1 MCVLDVFSKLEKLK
15 FSAFPLSSSFF
26 QVCLLKSLTD
36 KTVIASKMIELKSL
50 TTKEVARL
58 CRVSDATVKRW
69 EDAGVLKSERTNGGH
84 RRFRAEE
91 IVRFQ
96 RAQGLGI
103 KNCHGDESA
112 VSLAVRRR
120 ANKIDSDCSLF
131 RALIAGCEEES
142 ANILIGAH
150 LNGNPLTE
158 IFDDLICP
166 AMHRIGQLWTK
177 GEISI
182 TEEHIATRAAAS
194 AIDKLR
200 NALPV
205 SKMTGKLAMC
215 CALEGDFHELPTHLA
230 QMTIENEGWE
240 VLNFGANTPLYCL
253 AEEVLQHSPA
263 LICLCATIITDL
275 ERLSRDYKNFTE
287 QIGKLKI
294 PIVLGGRALA
304 DEQIRRRFQADY
316 HLTRFFEVAALT
328 QTLSK
333 SF

>member
-1 MCVLDVFSKLEKLK
+1 
-15 FSAFPLSSSFF
+15 
-26 QVCLLKSLTD
+26 
-36 KTVIASKMIELKSL
+36 MIELKSL

-91 IVRFQ
+91 IARFQ
-96 RAQGLGI
+96 REQGLGN
-103 KNCHGDESA
+103 KNYHGGESA
-112 VSLAVRRR
+112 VSPTIRRR
-120 ANKIDSDCSLF
+120 TNKIDSGCSLF

-142 ANILIGAH
+142 ANILIGAY

-158 IFDDLICP
+158 IFDNLVCP
-166 AMHRIGQLWTK
+166 AMRHIGQLWTK

-182 TEEHIATRAAAS
+182 TEEHIATRAASS
-194 AIDKLR
+194 AIYKLR
-200 NALPV
+200 NTLPV
-205 SKMTGKLAMC
+205 SKMTGELAMC
-215 CALEGDFHELPTHLA
+215 CAMEGDFHELPTHLA

-240 VLNFGANTPLYCL
+240 VLNFGANTPLFCL

-263 LICLCATIITDL
+263 LICLSATVIGDV

-294 PIVLGGRALA
+294 PIVLGGRGFA
-304 DEQIRRRFQADY
+304 DEQIRRRFPTDFHLKSFSEVAN
-316 HLTRFFEVAALT
+316 LTRN
-328 QTLSK
+328 LSK
-333 SF
+333 SS